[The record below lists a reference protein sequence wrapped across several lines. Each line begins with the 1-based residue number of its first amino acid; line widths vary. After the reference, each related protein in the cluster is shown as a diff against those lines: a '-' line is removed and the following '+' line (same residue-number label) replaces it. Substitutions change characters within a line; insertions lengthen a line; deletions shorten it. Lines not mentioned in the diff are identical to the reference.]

1 MDMPLIVQ
9 QKEVELQNID
19 SRLIQTAINA
29 KESMDRA
36 VAQNTKRAY
45 ETDWNHFVQW
55 CTERSVSYLPT
66 TNQIVALYI
75 QDLADS
81 GYKAST
87 IQRRMSAI
95 NTKHKEAGHDPIST
109 RFEPLHKVWQGIKN
123 TIGTA
128 QKGKAAAVLD
138 DIKAMVDTLDDRMI
152 GIRDRALLLLGFAGA
167 FRRSELVALNVEDV
181 EFVQEGIV
189 ATIRRSKT
197 DQEGQGHKVAIPYG
211 SHIETCPVR
220 ALQEW
225 LEASGITDGPL
236 FRGVTKHGQVL
247 QERLSDKGVSRMVKR
262 CAKSAGL
269 KDIERYGAHSLR
281 AGFATTAAQ
290 KGVSERI
297 IMKQTR
303 HKSVQMVRKYIRDG
317 NLFRENAA
325 AEIGL

>member
-55 CTERSVSYLPT
+55 CTERSVWIYRPLT
-66 TNQIVALYI
+66 RLLLYTYKTW
-75 QDLADS
+75 LTAD
-81 GYKAST
+81 KAAST

-138 DIKAMVDTLDDRMI
+138 DIKAMV
-152 GIRDRALLLLGFAGA
+152 
-167 FRRSELVALNVEDV
+167 VYP
-181 EFVQEGIV
+181 
-189 ATIRRSKT
+189 K
-197 DQEGQGHKVAIPYG
+197 
-211 SHIETCPVR
+211 
-220 ALQEW
+220 
-225 LEASGITDGPL
+225 
-236 FRGVTKHGQVL
+236 
-247 QERLSDKGVSRMVKR
+247 
-262 CAKSAGL
+262 
-269 KDIERYGAHSLR
+269 
-281 AGFATTAAQ
+281 
-290 KGVSERI
+290 
-297 IMKQTR
+297 
-303 HKSVQMVRKYIRDG
+303 
-317 NLFRENAA
+317 
-325 AEIGL
+325 